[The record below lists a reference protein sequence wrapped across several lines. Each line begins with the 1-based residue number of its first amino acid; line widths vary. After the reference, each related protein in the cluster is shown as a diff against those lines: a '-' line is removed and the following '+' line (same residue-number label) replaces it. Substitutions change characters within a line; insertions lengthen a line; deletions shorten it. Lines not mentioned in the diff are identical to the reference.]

1 MKIVKKREKTIKMV
15 IGVYNRTFEFLLLFG
30 SQIFQ
35 K

>member
-30 SQIFQ
+30 S
-35 K
+35 